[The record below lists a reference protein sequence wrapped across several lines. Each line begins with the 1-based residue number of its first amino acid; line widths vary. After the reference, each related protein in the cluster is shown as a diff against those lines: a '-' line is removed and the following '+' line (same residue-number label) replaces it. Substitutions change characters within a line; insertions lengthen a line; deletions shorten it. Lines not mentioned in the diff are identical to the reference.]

1 LFDVCGGRLSGCLVG
16 IAASGK
22 YETLVQKAPALYT
35 ARSLS
40 ATGHWPHI
48 NLLLRTAGPPLA
60 YAGSIRKLVAELDP
74 NLAITS
80 IPPMEDFLNVALLP
94 APMSAILLGSLGL
107 LALALALAAIGIYGV
122 VLCAANQRTREIGI
136 RMALRME
143 TGNVLTHCWM
153 VKS

>member
-1 LFDVCGGRLSGCLVG
+1 VCGGGLSSSLVG

-35 ARSLS
+35 RRLCRR
-40 ATGHWPHI
+40 
-48 NLLLRTAGPPLA
+48 L
-60 YAGSIRKLVAELDP
+60 
-74 NLAITS
+74 
-80 IPPMEDFLNVALLP
+80 
-94 APMSAILLGSLGL
+94 LLGSLGL